1 MAPDE
6 RSRVE
11 ASQALTAQLGPAAA
25 AALMECIPPFGWHEI
40 ATKSDLIAL
49 ERRFDGLERR
59 LDGLERSFD
68 GLERRLDG
76 LEEHLG
82 FRFDAKLHA
91 EMNRMIRWTVA
102 SVFAGITAISA
113 AAAAVAALLA

>member
-6 RSRVE
+6 RSRLE
-11 ASQALTAQLGPAAA
+11 ASQALTQQLGPAAA

-40 ATKSDLIAL
+40 ATKSDLRAL
-49 ERRFDGLERR
+49 ERRFDA
-59 LDGLERSFD
+59 LERSF
-68 GLERRLDG
+68 GG
-76 LEEHLG
+76 LEEQLG

-102 SVFAGITAISA
+102 SLFGGITALSA
-113 AAAAVAALLA
+113 AAAVVAALLA